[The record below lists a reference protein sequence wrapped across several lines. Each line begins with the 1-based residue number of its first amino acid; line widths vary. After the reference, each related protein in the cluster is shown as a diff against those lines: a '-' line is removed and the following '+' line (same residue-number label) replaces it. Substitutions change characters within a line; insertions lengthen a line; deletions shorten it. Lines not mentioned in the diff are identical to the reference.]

1 MKPEW
6 HTGDWT
12 EEDTLDLI
20 DELNEAKTYRSL
32 TNEERTWLQ
41 EAA

>member
-1 MKPEW
+1 MKPVW
-6 HTGDWT
+6 HTGPWT

-20 DELNEAKTYRSL
+20 DELNEAKQYRSL
-32 TNEERTWLQ
+32 TAEEQTWL